1 MKLPYHLNLTPYKKY
16 KPIAALRETKRNA
29 GKKRNHYMKLWQ
41 KNISSL
47 AEVEKFTVGRDRE
60 FDAMMARQDVLGNM
74 AHAIMLS
81 EIGLLTTAEAADLV
95 AELKNI
101 YSRIEKGAFTIEEGV
116 EDVHS
121 QVEFLLTNALGNTGK
136 KIHSARSR
144 NDQVLVDLKL
154 FLRDQI
160 QDLVETIV
168 PFFQLLQ
175 KQSENYKNYGLPGY
189 THLQL
194 AMPSSFGLWFGAYAE
209 SLVDDL
215 VTLKA
220 AYEVVNKNPL
230 GSAAGYG
237 SSFPIK
243 RARTTEL
250 LGFADLNYNV
260 VYAQMGRGKA
270 ERIVAMAMANVADT
284 LSKLSMDACLFL
296 NQNFGFISFP
306 AELTT
311 GSSIMPHKKNP
322 DVFELIRSHCN
333 RLKALPNE
341 IMLMTTNLP
350 SGYHRDLQLLKE
362 HLFPSFG
369 ILKDCISMAGLMLEN
384 IQVKENILAD
394 EKYKYLFSVD
404 EVNKLVLQ
412 GIPFRDA
419 YKTVG
424 LSIEEGTYTY
434 DTNVQHSHEGS
445 IGNLSNESISQAME
459 KVLSGFNFEQTK
471 TALEKLLR

>member
-1 MKLPYHLNLTPYKKY
+1 V
-16 KPIAALRETKRNA
+16 
-29 GKKRNHYMKLWQ
+29 KLWQ
-41 KNISSL
+41 KNITSL
-47 AEVEKFTVGRDRE
+47 KEVEKFTVGRDRE
-60 FDAMMARQDVLGNM
+60 FDTMMAAQDVLGNM

-81 EIGLLTTAEAADLV
+81 EIGLLSKPEANDLV
-95 AELKNI
+95 TELKKI
-101 YSRIEKGAFTIEEGV
+101 YGRIGKGEFVIGEGV

-121 QVEFLLTNALGNTGK
+121 QVEFLLTESLGDTGK

-154 FLRDQI
+154 FIRDQV
-160 QDLVETIV
+160 QELAEAVQPLFD
-168 PFFQLLQ
+168 LLQ
-175 KQSENYKNYGLPGY
+175 RQSEKYKDHLLPGY

-215 VTLKA
+215 VTLQA

-237 SSFPIK
+237 SSFPIN
-243 RARTTEL
+243 RTRTTEL
-250 LGFADLNYNV
+250 LGFAALSNNV

-270 ERIVAMAMANVADT
+270 ERVVAMAMANIADT
-284 LSKLSMDACLFL
+284 LSRLSMDACLFL

-306 AELTT
+306 PELTT

-333 RLKALPNE
+333 RIKALPNE
-341 IMLMTTNLP
+341 IMMMTTNLP

-362 HLFPSFG
+362 HLFPAFAT
-369 ILKDCISMAGLMLEN
+369 LKDCISMAGLMLEN
-384 IQVKENILAD
+384 IEVKQNILAD
-394 EKYKYLFSVD
+394 EKYKYLFSVE
-404 EVNKLVLQ
+404 EVNKLVLK

-419 YKTVG
+419 YKQVG
-424 LSIEEGTYTY
+424 LSIEDGGYSY
-434 DTNVQHSHEGS
+434 DTHLQHTHEGS
-445 IGNLSNESISQAME
+445 IGNLRTAEIKNAME
-459 KVLSGFNFEQTK
+459 QVMERFNFQDTN
-471 TALEKLLR
+471 AAIAQLLR